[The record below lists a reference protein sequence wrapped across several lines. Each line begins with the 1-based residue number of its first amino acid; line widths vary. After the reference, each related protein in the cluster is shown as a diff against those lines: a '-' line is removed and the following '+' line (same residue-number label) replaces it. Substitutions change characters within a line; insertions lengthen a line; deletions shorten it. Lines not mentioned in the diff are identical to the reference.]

1 MPWKKYVNDCCEP
14 TRPYKKLEFLLRS
27 LAQMPS
33 LLFVSRIDEAAVR
46 NTPDVDILIRRED
59 FERIKMALDEAGFV
73 YGSSKNV
80 EFFLD
85 GPDAKIRDAIHIL
98 FADEKVRDRYL
109 APTPDVSESDHAGQ
123 FPIVDLESLIRMS
136 LPRIVTKIALICA
149 T

>member
-1 MPWKKYVNDCCEP
+1 
-14 TRPYKKLEFLLRS
+14 
-27 LAQMPS
+27 MPS